1 MSRVLD
7 LLLPA
12 HGQCRLTYVSA
23 TSIKLAPHNGQ
34 NLNINGLPEK
44 VPAAGVTVANT
55 GLSASTLYYVYA
67 YMNGASMALELS
79 ATGHSTHTNSVEIK
93 TGDST
98 RTLVGMARTNASSQ
112 FVDDEKNI
120 CVLSYFNRKR
130 KLGKSKFT
138 ASRDLPAATQVF
150 VEVNQEIRVN
160 FLTWAD
166 EPVRQAICGG
176 WTVVGLATAYGYS
189 NIDND
194 TSGQRAWCA
203 HSASTTGTFS
213 SVDERLVAEGYHF
226 GSLTGN
232 CEGGTKATWLG
243 GMNGEVSHV
252 LTVMG

>member
-7 LLLPA
+7 LIPPA
-12 HGQCRLTYVSA
+12 HGQCRLVYVSA
-23 TSIKLAPHNGQ
+23 TSIKLAPYNGL
-34 NLNINGLPEK
+34 NLNINGNLEK
-44 VPAAGVTVANT
+44 LPAAGVTAVNT
-55 GLSASTLYYVYA
+55 GLSNSTLYYVYA
-67 YMNGASMALELS
+67 YMNAGAVALELS
-79 ATGHSTHTNSVEIK
+79 ATGHSQHSNGVEIK
-93 TGDST
+93 TGDPS
-98 RTLVGMARTNASSQ
+98 RTLVGMVRTNSSGQ
-112 FVDDEKNI
+112 FVDDEKNL
-120 CVLSYFNRKR
+120 CVLSWFNRHR
-130 KLGKSKFT
+130 KVGKSKFT
-138 ASRDLPAATQVF
+138 ANRDVAAAALVF
-150 VEVNQEIRVN
+150 SEVNTEIRVN

-176 WTVVGLATAYGYS
+176 FTVVGVGTAYGYA

-213 SVDERLVAEGYHF
+213 SVDERTVSEGYHF

-243 GMNGEVSHV
+243 GQNGEVSHV